1 MTTLKTST
9 CPTCGGNHPPGAHHR
24 PQTVAQRPPQLPEPE
39 VRSRE
44 QDADDDPAADDGE
57 EQPSVG
63 VRSKNGNEDD
73 EDAEEGEANNR
84 VGVRSGVAPNNK
96 VGVRPRV
103 APNSQPA
110 TALPPPPPEGAPAG
124 TWDFYLRTLP
134 SGAEGRRRG
143 ARSQIQEALADLDRG
158 QRVEEGRKYAHS
170 AEERQ
175 FLEYTGYLPTLDEE
189 TDARIMAQEQTR
201 RAAIAAA
208 RRARAA
214 YQKTRSEYRETF
226 FEYTGKQSTGS
237 KARDAE
243 IWKVETDR
251 RRDVYAAEF
260 RDYTGNDPTFDPVED
275 STIWQ
280 AETDRRKTTPIITEM
295 DTPADVAES
304 LVTAASPASTTPA
317 LVDTGPTPT
326 GEGPETFTYTV
337 TGTAE
342 TAGADGSEGK
352 GSLVQQGLASS
363 PYSEIELYRMEF
375 KDYTGEES
383 TGDYDQD
390 TLIWQKAT
398 DRQVA
403 EEVKGLP
410 QDLQEDYSERV
421 LNGASTTDAYS
432 AVVLTFNTRLGEQKA
447 ASDRELTEAV
457 NGLPQDLQDD
467 YFQRVKDGADPFDAY
482 RTVAG
487 IANTRVGEQKATN
500 DRELTEAVNGLPQ
513 YLQDDY
519 SQRVMDGADPY
530 DAYRTAA
537 GIASTRELTEAVNG
551 LPQDLQDDYFQRV
564 MDGADP
570 YEAYRTA
577 AGIAST
583 RLGEQKTA
591 SDRELTEAVNGLP
604 QDLQDDYFQRVMDGA
619 DPFDAYSTV
628 AGIANTRLG
637 EQKTASNQELTEAV
651 NGLPQDLQDDYFQ
664 RVMDGADPYDAY
676 RTVARIANTRAKEAD
691 IYIAMGSGGDFST
704 QDRAPLSASMD
715 FDAVPLPERT
725 LDEDL
730 AFHNNKTLQEWQ
742 AAKSDEAVATGYAD
756 DLNTGSNTAA
766 ESRLQ
771 TIDGENFYQVID
783 SMPEVVYAGGER
795 KTWAELFPHTE
806 DSRTGARLRRD
817 MEGTGLTDH
826 DAATVREWLNSGY
839 LSLSDNKA
847 PDVAIIEKP
856 LPDVSAY
863 YQTPSTSDS
872 EAHKRFN
879 EAHAKFDQQIADAK
893 AAGKV
898 VIVQDQFP
906 LGDLRRGAF
915 LAELIPGVG
924 LIKAYIGARGPD
936 SDGGT
941 AITERERNAI
951 AFELALTAA
960 DIAPIPATKAF
971 SVGGRIARSTKAVLP
986 TGPDAIARR
995 YDALVSRDM
1004 NQGGYLGRLTVGE
1017 LPSDARVANTFYK
1030 DVDRFSKSGLVSTED
1045 AVALAAQ
1052 KRSFTPEQLAEIRD
1066 PGGLSKTT
1074 SGDFARDVLNRQA
1087 SGQEGLSL
1095 QMYGATDNPAA
1106 MVWVQQPG
1114 AGGST
1119 AVPFSEASL
1128 QFEKWRK
1135 LAPAT
1140 LEETSRFN
1148 NPGQANR
1155 LLEPPPT
1162 ATTIATGDLR
1172 VLDMPTFRA
1181 EGQDVGGRFIG
1192 TPEAPVS
1199 PRRGFAD
1206 TFEVRRGDDPR
1217 FTSIQGQQTTVRESG
1232 LVVPA
1237 GAVSEP
1243 VSTGLETDP
1252 VSTATQPVSTPG
1264 TGTETQT
1271 TGRVVI
1277 VPESKALPEIGI
1289 KHFTGEQVSPLVNP
1303 GALPS
1308 RDIRTIQELTVG
1320 TRPALDLRTIQQ
1332 PKESTFAKPEDLT
1345 GIRTQPHPVVGLD
1358 LTQQPGFTAR
1368 DKTDPGPGLKE
1379 ATGPKDDTGEDLNT
1393 KGEIEEQPEISLRP
1407 FTGLEPLQETA
1418 PQYPER
1424 PPRFPYQRATGRDE
1438 RDPTGRGAIPR
1449 PRLPQ
1454 FQSLQRPA
1462 APVAQGPY
1470 PQEAEF
1476 FSLELNRVNLLTGE
1490 TEEIPVNELHEETLR
1505 VTKRGRTPTE
1515 GRTADTGGVAVKS
1528 RGGKVQVE
1536 DEVRPRPGTMARQ
1549 RPPSPGFPGGRRGG
1563 RRRDD
1568 DSEYANGAS
1577 EVKLTLT

>member
-1 MTTLKTST
+1 MK
-9 CPTCGGNHPPGAHHR
+9 
-24 PQTVAQRPPQLPEPE
+24 
-39 VRSRE
+39 
-44 QDADDDPAADDGE
+44 
-57 EQPSVG
+57 
-63 VRSKNGNEDD
+63 
-73 EDAEEGEANNR
+73 
-84 VGVRSGVAPNNK
+84 
-96 VGVRPRV
+96 
-103 APNSQPA
+103 
-110 TALPPPPPEGAPAG
+110 
-124 TWDFYLRTLP
+124 
-134 SGAEGRRRG
+134 
-143 ARSQIQEALADLDRG
+143 
-158 QRVEEGRKYAHS
+158 
-170 AEERQ
+170 
-175 FLEYTGYLPTLDEE
+175 
-189 TDARIMAQEQTR
+189 

-226 FEYTGKQSTGS
+226 FQYTGKQSTGS

-243 IWKVETDR
+243 IWKAETDR
-251 RRDVYAAEF
+251 RRDVYATEF

-304 LVTAASPASTTPA
+304 LVTAASPALTTPA

-326 GEGPETFTYTV
+326 VEGPETFTYTV
-337 TGTAE
+337 TGTTE

-363 PYSEIELYRMEF
+363 PYSETELYRMEF

-390 TLIWQKAT
+390 TRIWQQAT
-398 DRQVA
+398 DRKVGEA
-403 EEVKGLP
+403 VKGLP
-410 QDLQEDYSERV
+410 QDLQADYSERV
-421 LNGASTTDAYS
+421 MNGASTTDAYS
-432 AVVLTFNTRLGEQKA
+432 AVVLTFNTRLGEQKT
-447 ASDRELTEAV
+447 ASDRELTEAIS
-457 NGLPQDLQDD
+457 GLPQNLQDD
-467 YFQRVKDGADPFDAY
+467 YFQRVKDGADPFEAY

-487 IANTRVGEQKATN
+487 IAN
-500 DRELTEAVNGLPQ
+500 
-513 YLQDDY
+513 
-519 SQRVMDGADPY
+519 
-530 DAYRTAA
+530 
-537 GIASTRELTEAVNG
+537 TRELTEAVNG

-583 RLGEQKTA
+583 RVGEQKTASDRGLTEAVNGLPQDLQDDYFQRVMDGADPFEAYRTAAGIANTRLGEQKTA

-619 DPFDAYSTV
+619 DPFDAYRTV
-628 AGIANTRLG
+628 FGIANTRVG
-637 EQKTASNQELTEAV
+637 EQKTANDRELTEAV

-664 RVMDGADPYDAY
+664 RVMDGADPFEAY
-676 RTVARIANTRAKEAD
+676 RTAAGIANTRAKEAD
-691 IYIAMGSGGDFST
+691 TYIAMGSGGDFST

-715 FDAVPLPERT
+715 FGAVPLPERT
-725 LDEDL
+725 LEEDL
-730 AFHNNKTLQEWQ
+730 AFHNQKTLQEWL
-742 AAKSDEAVATGYAD
+742 ASKSDEAVATGYGD
-756 DLNTGSNTAA
+756 DLNTGSNTAS
-766 ESRLQ
+766 ESRLR
-771 TIDGENFYQVID
+771 TIDGENFYEVIG

-898 VIVQDQFP
+898 VIVQDQLP
-906 LGDLRRGAF
+906 LGDPRRGAF
-915 LAELIPGVG
+915 LAELIPAVG
-924 LIKAYIGARGPD
+924 LIKAYIEARGPG

-960 DIAPIPATKAF
+960 DIMPIPATKAF
-971 SVGGRIARSTKAVLP
+971 SAGGRIVRSSKAVLP

-1030 DVDRFSKSGLVSTED
+1030 DVDHFSKSGLVSTED

-1074 SGDFARDVLNRQA
+1074 SSDFARDVLNRQA

-1106 MVWVQQPG
+1106 MVWVRQPG

-1148 NPGQANR
+1148 KPGQVNR

-1162 ATTIATGDLR
+1162 ATTIATGDLQ

-1206 TFEVRRGDDPR
+1206 SFEVRRGDDPL

-1237 GAVSEP
+1237 GAVLEP
-1243 VSTGLETDP
+1243 VSAGLETGP
-1252 VSTATQPVSTPG
+1252 ATATQPVSTPG

-1308 RDIRTIQELTVG
+1308 QDIRTIQDLRVG

-1332 PKESTFAKPEDLT
+1332 PKESTFTKPEDLT

-1358 LTQQPGFTAR
+1358 LTQQPGFTAQ
-1368 DKTDPGPGLKE
+1368 DKTDLGPGLKE
-1379 ATGPKDDTGEDLNT
+1379 VTGPKDDTGEDLNT
-1393 KGEIEEQPEISLRP
+1393 KGELKIEEQPDISLRP
-1407 FTGLEPLQETA
+1407 FTGLEPHQETA
-1418 PQYPER
+1418 PQYPTR
-1424 PPRFPYQRATGRDE
+1424 PPRFPYQRATRRDE

-1476 FSLELNRVNLLTGE
+1476 LSLELNRVNLLTGE
-1490 TEEIPVNELHEETLR
+1490 TEEIPVNGLHEDTLR
-1505 VTKRGRTPTE
+1505 VTKRGRTSTE
-1515 GRTADTGGVAVKS
+1515 GRSADTGAVAVRS

-1536 DEVRPRPGTMARQ
+1536 DAVRPRPGTMARQ
-1549 RPPSPGFPGGRRGG
+1549 RPPSPGFPEAGVAAAAATMIP
-1563 RRRDD
+1563 
-1568 DSEYANGAS
+1568 STPT
-1577 EVKLTLT
+1577 VPPK

>member
-1 MTTLKTST
+1 MTTLKTNT

-24 PQTVAQRPPQLPEPE
+24 PPTVSQRPPQLPGPE

-44 QDADDDPAADDGE
+44 QDPDDDPAADDGE

-103 APNSQPA
+103 APNNRSGPEISVAPNPGVATQPRVAPNSQPA

-134 SGAEGRRRG
+134 PGAEGRRRG

-189 TDARIMAQEQTR
+189 TDARIMSQEQTR
-201 RAAIAAA
+201 RSAIAAA

-226 FEYTGKQSTGS
+226 IQYTGKQSTGS

-251 RRDVYAAEF
+251 RRDVYTTEF

-326 GEGPETFTYTV
+326 VDGPEV
-337 TGTAE
+337 
-342 TAGADGSEGK
+342 
-352 GSLVQQGLASS
+352 
-363 PYSEIELYRMEF
+363 ELYRMEF

-390 TLIWQKAT
+390 TRIWQQAT
-398 DRQVA
+398 DRKVGEA
-403 EEVKGLP
+403 VKALP
-410 QDLQEDYSERV
+410 QDLQADYSQRV
-421 LNGASTTDAYS
+421 MNGASTTDAYS
-432 AVVLTFNTRLGEQKA
+432 EAVLTFNTRLKERKA
-447 ASDRELTEAV
+447 SNALELTEAV

-482 RTVAG
+482 NTVAG
-487 IANTRVGEQKATN
+487 IANTRVGERK
-500 DRELTEAVNGLPQ
+500 
-513 YLQDDY
+513 
-519 SQRVMDGADPY
+519 
-530 DAYRTAA
+530 TA
-537 GIASTRELTEAVNG
+537 SDRELTEAVNG
-551 LPQDLQDDYFQRV
+551 LPQDLQDDYSQRVKDGADPYDAYRTVAGIADTRFKEQKTASDRELTEAVNGLPQDLQDDYSQRV

-570 YEAYRTA
+570 FDAYNA
-577 AGIAST
+577 VAGIADT
-583 RLGEQKTA
+583 RLEEQKAASNQELTEAVKSLPQDLQDDYSQRVMDGADPFDAYNAVAGIANTRFKEQKTA

-604 QDLQDDYFQRVMDGA
+604 QDLQDDYFQRVKDGA
-619 DPFDAYSTV
+619 DSYDAYRTV

-637 EQKTASNQELTEAV
+637 EQKAASDRELTEAM
-651 NGLPQDLQDDYFQ
+651 NGLPQDLQDDYSQ
-664 RVMDGADPYDAY
+664 RVKDGADPYDAY
-676 RTVARIANTRAKEAD
+676 RTVAGIANTRAKEAD
-691 IYIAMGSGGDFST
+691 TYIAMGSGGDFST

-715 FDAVPLPERT
+715 FGAVPLPERT

-730 AFHNNKTLQEWQ
+730 TFHNNKTLREWQ
-742 AAKSDEAVATGYAD
+742 TANSAGAVATGYAD

-766 ESRLQ
+766 ESRLR

-806 DSRTGARLRRD
+806 DSRTGARLRGD

-847 PDVAIIEKP
+847 PGVAIIEKP
-856 LPDVSAY
+856 LPNVSAY

-906 LGDLRRGAF
+906 LGDPRRAAG
-915 LAELIPGVG
+915 LAELIPAVG

-971 SVGGRIARSTKAVLP
+971 SVGGRIARSTKALLP

-1074 SGDFARDVLNRQA
+1074 SGDFARDVLNRQV

-1148 NPGQANR
+1148 SPGQANR

-1199 PRRGFAD
+1199 PRHGFAD

-1303 GALPS
+1303 GALPGQ
-1308 RDIRTIQELTVG
+1308 DIRTIQELTVG

-1345 GIRTQPHPVVGLD
+1345 GIRTQPHPVIGLN
-1358 LTQQPGFTAR
+1358 LTQQPSFTAQ

-1379 ATGPKDDTGEDLNT
+1379 VTGPKDDTGEDLNT
-1393 KGEIEEQPEISLRP
+1393 KGEIEEQPDISLRP
-1407 FTGLEPLQETA
+1407 FTGLEPHQETA
-1418 PQYPER
+1418 PQYPTR

-1454 FQSLQRPA
+1454 FQSLQRPS
-1462 APVAQGPY
+1462 P
-1470 PQEAEF
+1470 
-1476 FSLELNRVNLLTGE
+1476 
-1490 TEEIPVNELHEETLR
+1490 
-1505 VTKRGRTPTE
+1505 
-1515 GRTADTGGVAVKS
+1515 
-1528 RGGKVQVE
+1528 KVHI
-1536 DEVRPRPGTMARQ
+1536 
-1549 RPPSPGFPGGRRGG
+1549 
-1563 RRRDD
+1563 RRRRNF
-1568 DSEYANGAS
+1568 SRWS
-1577 EVKLTLT
+1577 